1 MNRYVRVCRF
11 RFLDLPAEVRN
22 IIYSLLLVFHG
33 PVHPVSGLP
42 TSVTLQYIQL
52 RKEHREA
59 LAVPRTA
66 LEILCINQQTHQEAA
81 KIFYH
86 DNELIF
92 SAPGDLQAFLYT
104 LGRVRLDSLRSVTFF
119 HLDRRREAKVDRLL
133 ALRLKDAVL
142 TMRLLPGLRK
152 FHLLIELSWRER
164 DSSEE
169 ENPADLPYRTYPAY
183 LPRAEGLFKL
193 KNIADIACR
202 HLPADDWKTIRAV
215 KRSLGKTCLVP
226 TNISAVACR
235 WLKRAR
241 LTVNYTLTEV
251 GTEMHCGR
259 FWTALI
265 VESAKAAHA
274 GRVKTIR
281 SDGLLV
287 SLYRVTGAARCGSQ

>member
-1 MNRYVRVCRF
+1 
-11 RFLDLPAEVRN
+11 
-22 IIYSLLLVFHG
+22 
-33 PVHPVSGLP
+33 
-42 TSVTLQYIQL
+42 
-52 RKEHREA
+52 
-59 LAVPRTA
+59 VPRTA
-66 LEILCINQQTHQEAA
+66 LEILRIDQQINQEAA
-81 KIFYH
+81 KLFYH
-86 DNELIF
+86 DNKLVF
-92 SAPGDLQAFLYT
+92 SAPADLQTFSYT
-104 LGRVRLDSLRSVTFF
+104 LGSVRLHSLRSVTLIY
-119 HLDRRREAKVDRLL
+119 LDRRGEASTGTIT
-133 ALRLKDAVL
+133 ALKLKDAVL

-152 FHLLIELSWRER
+152 FHLLIELSCRER
-164 DSSEE
+164 DPPDE
-169 ENPADLPYRTYPAY
+169 ENPADMPHRTYPAY
-183 LPRAEGLFKL
+183 LPCAKGLFKL